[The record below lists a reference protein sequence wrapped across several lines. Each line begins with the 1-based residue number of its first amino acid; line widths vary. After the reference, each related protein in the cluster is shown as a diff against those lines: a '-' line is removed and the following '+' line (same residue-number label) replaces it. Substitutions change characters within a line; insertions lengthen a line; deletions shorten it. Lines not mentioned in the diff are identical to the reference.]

1 MTLDY
6 LFKTNSQILQLNIGT
21 GIGTSVLELLKC
33 FEKVNKIKIPYIFT
47 ERREG
52 DNGIVIANNEKVIKI
67 LKWRPKRTIEEMC
80 LDGWRWQLKNPNGY
94 E

>member
-1 MTLDY
+1 MITILKKINCQVGYTQIQY
-6 LFKTNSQILQLNIGT
+6 LQNY
-21 GIGTSVLELLKC
+21 LKC

-52 DNGIVIANNEKVIKI
+52 DNGIVVANNEKVIKV

-80 LDGWRWQLKNPNGY
+80 QDGWKWQFNNPKGY
-94 E
+94 